1 MTTTQKIRSESTVDA
16 LPEQVAYQDTGCE
29 VSRSCLHCPLPI
41 CKYDD
46 PIWYQQYRRRGRD
59 LLVLEAYKREGGS
72 VTTLAERFGVS
83 PRTIHRALR
92 RIQTPFTLSA

>member
-1 MTTTQKIRSESTVDA
+1 VTTVQKIRRELTFDA
-16 LPEQVAYQDTGCE
+16 LPEQMAYQDTGCE

-46 PIWYQQYRRRGRD
+46 PVWYQQYRRHGRD
-59 LLVLEAYKREGGS
+59 LQVLEVYKREGGD

-92 RIQTPFTLSA
+92 RVQAPATLSA

>member
-1 MTTTQKIRSESTVDA
+1 MTTTQKIRRESTVDA
-16 LPEQVAYQDTGCE
+16 LPEQMAYQDTGCE

-46 PIWYQQYRRRGRD
+46 PVWYQQYRRRGRD
-59 LLVLEAYKREGGS
+59 LLVLEAYKRKGGNA
-72 VTTLAERFGVS
+72 TTLAEHFGVS

-92 RIQTPFTLSA
+92 RMQSPATLSA